1 MVTQEEMLH
10 FFLPIIENNG
20 RVYKKKTLIK
30 AKKAVPGTLVI
41 TKTNDGDE
49 TKNTAEKG
57 DWLVENQTSSSEQ
70 YLIKPNVFE
79 KKYSF
84 IQSLEN
90 GWGCYQPKGIVIGI
104 KITSEHLSEFG
115 STGDMKFEAP
125 WKELTVLRVGD
136 FLVTP
141 PEKDE
146 IYRIAQKEFGETYE
160 EN

>member
-1 MVTQEEMLH
+1 MITQRDMLN
-10 FFLPIIENNG
+10 FFLPIIESDG
-20 RVYKKKTLIK
+20 RTFKKKTLIK
-30 AKKAVPGTLVI
+30 AKKAVPGTLII
-41 TKTNDGDE
+41 TRTNDGDE
-49 TKNTAEKG
+49 TQNTAQQG

-70 YLIKPNVFE
+70 YLIKPKVFE
-79 KKYSF
+79 KKYDF

-90 GWGCYQPKGIVIGI
+90 GWGCYQPKGTILAI
-104 KITSEHLSEFG
+104 KITQDHLSKFG
-115 STGDMKFEAP
+115 DPDILKFEAP

-136 FLVTP
+136 YLVTP